1 MVFVLVSYGYT
12 STVPAFMNV
21 HRFLVLWPDLC
32 RCMATV
38 TVTIFSKMVSE
49 RKVGA
54 FMQGGNTRN
63 ASYAIDQIPAGATV
77 YDSSGDKVGTVI
89 ASESTANYLMVEK
102 GWLFPQDVYV
112 PLDAIKSVDANNV
125 YLAYTKDEMKAHD
138 WTTPPVAGSFANDQT
153 LSNTTTSATTTRAT
167 DANIIAS
174 APTMAASTT
183 TTSPQDINV
192 QLREE
197 ELVAGKRQVEEG
209 NIHLSKDVVAQQ
221 QTINVPVSH
230 EEVILDR
237 HTVDRPLSAN
247 DTDAFVDRDIDV
259 PVMGEEV
266 VTGKQ
271 ARVAEEVH
279 LHKQTVTEQQQVTD
293 TVRKEQLHV
302 EDSAGLLTQHE
313 TGIDQTNTQR

>member
-1 MVFVLVSYGYT
+1 
-12 STVPAFMNV
+12 
-21 HRFLVLWPDLC
+21 
-32 RCMATV
+32 
-38 TVTIFSKMVSE
+38 
-49 RKVGA
+49 
-54 FMQGGNTRN
+54 MQGGNTRN

-209 NIHLSKDVVAQQ
+209 NIHLSKDVV
-221 QTINVPVSH
+221 
-230 EEVILDR
+230 E
-237 HTVDRPLSAN
+237 
-247 DTDAFVDRDIDV
+247 
-259 PVMGEEV
+259 
-266 VTGKQ
+266 
-271 ARVAEEVH
+271 
-279 LHKQTVTEQQQVTD
+279 
-293 TVRKEQLHV
+293 
-302 EDSAGLLTQHE
+302 
-313 TGIDQTNTQR
+313 